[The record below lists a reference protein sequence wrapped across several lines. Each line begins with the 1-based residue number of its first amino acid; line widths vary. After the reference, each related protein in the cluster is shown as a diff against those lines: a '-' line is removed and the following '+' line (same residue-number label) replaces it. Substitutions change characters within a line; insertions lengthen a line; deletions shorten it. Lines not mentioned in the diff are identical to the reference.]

1 TLTFYQQLLVGQVRS
16 GLAISAAANL
26 IAVALGTETNG
37 SILCPASS
45 NSISPRQ
52 DTIGTVSDAVYVLDA
67 ITGFDYNDNATEDA
81 LKYIPRGGYKQF
93 LNAHRLKEEEKIKE
107 FGQDIFLAF
116 QATNG
121 IGNKEKAALLNLEKL
136 SGDGFKKLISKIS
149 LDALVTPDS
158 DAAHVLA
165 IGGFLGISVPA
176 GYDNKAVPFGI
187 TFGGLKGSEPTLIEI
202 AHGFELA
209 TKIREPPSFKP

>member
-1 TLTFYQQLLVGQVRS
+1 MKNPYILSATPCGSSS
-16 GLAISAAANL
+16 GLAISAATNL
-26 IAVALGTETNG
+26 EAVALGTETDG
-37 SILCPASS
+37 SILCPANS
-45 NSISPRQ
+45 NSICPRQ
-52 DTIGTVSDAVYVLDA
+52 DTIGQEGA
-67 ITGFDYNDNATEDA
+67 ILIDHLEVANIDVILNGSNGFAQLLAEFK
-81 LKYIPRGGYKQF
+81 LF
-93 LNAHRLKEEEKIKE
+93 LNAYLKDQAEKIKE
-107 FGQDIFLAF
+107 FGQDILLAF
-116 QATNG
+116 QSTNG

-136 SGDGFKKLISKIS
+136 SRDGFKKLISKIS

-158 DAAHVLA
+158 DAARVLA